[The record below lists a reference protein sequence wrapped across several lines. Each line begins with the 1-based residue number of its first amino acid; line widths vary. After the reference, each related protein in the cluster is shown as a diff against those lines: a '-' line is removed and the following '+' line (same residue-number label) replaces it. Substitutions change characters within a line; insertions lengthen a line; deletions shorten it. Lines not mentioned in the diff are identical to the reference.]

1 MDIINVIA
9 IWVEVFFTIAVWTLL
24 IKDNVI
30 YRFAAL
36 TMVGATAGYTAAV
49 SVNTIMTRGWTKIVG
64 GDYLLLIPF
73 ILGPLFLSRV
83 SRKYDWLSRYPTSI
97 IVGVGIGLSMSTY
110 IKPQFTDQIRA
121 TILPLFTVADPLT
134 TFNNFMVFICVT
146 SVLSY
151 FVFTIPR
158 VSESPPMKVL
168 GTIGR
173 YAMMSAFGAT
183 FGATIIGRITYLLG
197 RLQFI
202 LFQWLQLTPA

>member
-1 MDIINVIA
+1 MDMMQIIA
-9 IWVEVFFTIAVWTLL
+9 IWVEAFFTIAVWTLL
-24 IKDNVI
+24 YKDNVF
-30 YRFAAL
+30 YRFVTL

-49 SVNTIMTRGWTKIVG
+49 SVNTIYTRGWTKIVG
-64 GDYLLLIPF
+64 GNFLLLVPF
-73 ILGPLFLSRV
+73 ILGPLFLTRV

-97 IVGVGIGLSMSTY
+97 VVGVGLGLSMSTY

-121 TILPLFTVADPLT
+121 TILPLFTAADPLT
-134 TFNNFMVFICVT
+134 AFNNLVVFVCVT

-151 FVFTIPR
+151 FLFTIPR

-168 GTIGR
+168 GKIGR
-173 YAMMSAFGAT
+173 LAMMSAFGAT

-202 LFQWLQLTPA
+202 LFQWLQLKPA